1 MKKEIPLPYVTYV
14 LPQRSDLAFT
24 DLINKLPALKQV
36 YKRRWHPESLLNKIR
51 KCAAP
56 LLDFSKMIMNYTKG
70 IAAFLSVCMLYS
82 CETKT
87 VAKLETEPKA
97 IVKAQVI
104 DSTAI
109 IAARKQALADS
120 LRKDSIRLAEL
131 KDSEIKKIEPSAPV
145 EWPKLPDPLPGSILP
160 EKRIIAFYGNPLSKR
175 MGILGELPPD
185 DMLAK
190 LDEEIEA
197 WKKAD
202 PETPI
207 QPALHVIMVT
217 AQGAPGRD
225 KKYRLRMT
233 DKVAEDVI
241 AWAAKRD
248 AIVFIDIQIGHSTL
262 QDEIPRLAHLLSR
275 PNVHFAIDAEFAMR
289 EDHVPGDYMG
299 VFDAED
305 INYATSYLA
314 DLVAQHNLPP
324 KVFVVHRFTQ
334 KMITNADKI
343 KLDPR
348 VQIVMHMD
356 GWGSGTLKKDT
367 YRRYIVREPV
377 QYTGFKLFYKND
389 TRNGWSL
396 MKPEDVLSLNPKP
409 LYIQYQ

>member
-1 MKKEIPLPYVTYV
+1 MT
-14 LPQRSDLAFT
+14 
-24 DLINKLPALKQV
+24 
-36 YKRRWHPESLLNKIR
+36 
-51 KCAAP
+51 
-56 LLDFSKMIMNYTKG
+56 MNYTKG
-70 IAAFLSVCMLYS
+70 IAALLSVCMLYS

-87 VAKLETEPKA
+87 VAKLEKETKPM
-97 IVKAQVI
+97 VKAQAV

-131 KDSEIKKIEPSAPV
+131 KASEIKKITPSGPV

-185 DMLAK
+185 EMLAK

-262 QDEIPRLAHLLSR
+262 QEEIPRLAHLLSR

-305 INYATSYLA
+305 INYATSYLS

-334 KMITNADKI
+334 KMITNYDKI

-356 GWGSGTLKKDT
+356 GWGSGQLKKDT

-377 QYTGFKLFYKND
+377 QYTGFKIFYKND